1 MAKWVVMGSVGMVLF
16 VPQACPPL
24 HRSTIDF
31 AGQGCEESSQRNPAV
46 SPMPRLPFTAL
57 AAFEAASRH
66 GSMTRAADEL
76 GLTHGA
82 VSRQVGDL
90 EKRLKVRLFE
100 RTPQGLLL
108 TDAGRDLAQ
117 ACTAGLG
124 RVQESWDRIAGH
136 GPERLR
142 IAAPRTWAALWLVP
156 RLGRFLDGRPD
167 LRLDIEGGNTD
178 RASEAEA
185 GWAVIRY
192 IRGGDPGPE
201 GTLLSEESLV
211 PVCAPSLAEQLS
223 GPADL
228 SRQTLLHYQASP
240 DWSLWRAGSGVSL
253 DGARSLSFS
262 ESVMVI
268 QAAMAGQGIAL
279 GRPSL
284 VLEALEAGRLVVPFG
299 PAVPCGDRYVLT
311 APAEGRGRGVLR
323 AFRHWLLAEAATDR
337 ARLERLGVPFPQGRA
352 GA

>member
-1 MAKWVVMGSVGMVLF
+1 
-16 VPQACPPL
+16 
-24 HRSTIDF
+24 
-31 AGQGCEESSQRNPAV
+31 
-46 SPMPRLPFTAL
+46 MPRLPFTAL

-90 EKRLKVRLFE
+90 EKRLKVRLFD

-124 RVQESWDRIAGH
+124 RLQESWDRIAGS

-142 IAAPRTWAALWLVP
+142 VAAPRTWAALWLVP
-156 RLGRFLDGRPD
+156 RLGRFLAGRPE
-167 LRLDIEGGNTD
+167 LCLDIEGGNTE

-192 IRGGDPGPE
+192 VRGGDPGPE
-201 GTLLSEESLV
+201 GALLSDETLF
-211 PVCAPSLAEQLS
+211 PVCAPSLADRLAVP
-223 GPADL
+223 GDP
-228 SRQTLLHYQASP
+228 SRCTLLHYQASP
-240 DWSLWRAGSGVSL
+240 DWSLWRAATGADL
-253 DGARSLSFS
+253 DGARSMSFS

-268 QAAMAGQGIAL
+268 QAAMAGQGVAL

-284 VLEALEAGRLVVPFG
+284 VLDALEAGRLVRPFG

-311 APAEGRGRGVLR
+311 APAEGKGRGVLR
-323 AFRHWLLAEAATDR
+323 AFRSWLREEAAADR
-337 ARLERLGVPFPQGRA
+337 ARLARLGLFSDDGGA
-352 GA
+352 GT

>member
-1 MAKWVVMGSVGMVLF
+1 
-16 VPQACPPL
+16 
-24 HRSTIDF
+24 
-31 AGQGCEESSQRNPAV
+31 
-46 SPMPRLPFTAL
+46 MPRLPFTAL

-90 EKRLKVRLFE
+90 EKRLGVRLFE

-108 TDAGRDLAQ
+108 TDGGRDLAL

-124 RVQESWDRIAGH
+124 RLQESWDRIAGS

-142 IAAPRTWAALWLVP
+142 VAAPRTWAALWLVP
-156 RLGRFLDGRPD
+156 RLGRFLAGWPD
-167 LRLDIEGGNTD
+167 VCLDIEGGNTD
-178 RASEAEA
+178 RVSEAEA

-192 IRGGDPGPE
+192 VRGGDPGPD
-201 GTLLSEESLV
+201 GALLSEEPLL
-211 PVCAPSLAEQLS
+211 PVCAPSLAERLR
-223 GPADL
+223 GREEL
-228 SRQTLLHYQASP
+228 RRHTLLHYQASP
-240 DWSLWRAGSGVSL
+240 DWSLWRAAAGVDL

-262 ESVMVI
+262 ESVMVV

-284 VLEALEAGRLVVPFG
+284 VLEALETGRLVCPFG

-311 APAEGRGRGVLR
+311 APAQGRGRRVLR
-323 AFRHWLLAEAATDR
+323 AFRTWLLEEAAADG
-337 ARLERLGVPFPQGRA
+337 ARLERLGVPVAGGGA

>member
-1 MAKWVVMGSVGMVLF
+1 
-16 VPQACPPL
+16 
-24 HRSTIDF
+24 
-31 AGQGCEESSQRNPAV
+31 
-46 SPMPRLPFTAL
+46 MPRLPFTAL

-90 EKRLKVRLFE
+90 EKRLKVRLFD
-100 RTPQGLLL
+100 RTPQGLHL

-124 RVQESWDRIAGH
+124 RVQESWDRIAGQ

-156 RLGRFLDGRPD
+156 RLGRFLDGRPN
-167 LRLDIEGGNTD
+167 LRLDIKGGNSE

-192 IRGGDPGPE
+192 VRGGDPGPA
-201 GTLLSEESLV
+201 GALLSEEPLF
-211 PVCAPSLAEQLS
+211 PVCAPSLAGRLS

-253 DGARSLSFS
+253 NGAGSLSFS

-284 VLEALEAGRLVVPFG
+284 VLEALEAGRLVCPFG

-323 AFRHWLLAEAATDR
+323 AFRHWLLAEAAADR
-337 ARLERLGVPFPQGRA
+337 ARLERLSVPFPQGCA

>member
-1 MAKWVVMGSVGMVLF
+1 MVLIA
-16 VPQACPPL
+16 PQPCPPPS
-24 HRSTIDF
+24 RFTIDF
-31 AGQGCEESSQRNPAV
+31 AGHGCEEFSQQNPTAP
-46 SPMPRLPFTAL
+46 SMPRLPFTAL

-90 EKRLKVRLFE
+90 EKRLKVRLFD

-124 RVQESWDRIAGH
+124 RVQESWDRIAGQ

-142 IAAPRTWAALWLVP
+142 VAAPRTWAALWLVP

-167 LRLDIEGGNTD
+167 LRLDIEGGNTE

-192 IRGGDPGPE
+192 VRGGDPGPA
-201 GTLLSEESLV
+201 GALLSEEPLF
-211 PVCAPSLAEQLS
+211 PVCAPSLAERLS

-253 DGARSLSFS
+253 DGAGSLSFS

-284 VLEALEAGRLVVPFG
+284 VLEALEAGRLVCPFG
-299 PAVPCGDRYVLT
+299 PAVHCGDRYVLT

-323 AFRHWLLAEAATDR
+323 AFRHWLLAEAAADR